1 MAKSSKPKFRDSVAE
16 YERLR
21 SQIAARR
28 FAPIYLLMGDEG
40 YFIDA
45 LSEQLGSTILNEAE
59 RAFGQVVVYG
69 KDSEVGAI
77 VNLCRQMPMMGQYQV
92 VIVREAQQL
101 RQIDQLSLYTSA
113 PSPTTILIIC
123 HKEKTIDKRTSLYKH
138 CAAVGEV
145 FESVRPRD
153 YEIGSW
159 LTDFVRSKSGCTIE
173 QKALAMMTDHL
184 GTDIAKISNEL
195 SKLMLS
201 LPEGT
206 RAITAS
212 HIEQNIGIS
221 KDFNNFELMKAIT
234 SRNLS
239 RAMLIA
245 DHFARNPKENPLV
258 VTLMAMFR
266 EFRQL
271 FTINYLNWQQRTKG
285 IPMPSDQELCRML
298 GVPAPFLLA
307 EIKQTAARWPNNR
320 VFNILGIIREYDA
333 KCKGIGTGGLNEGE
347 LLREMILK
355 ILV

>member
-1 MAKSSKPKFRDSVAE
+1 
-16 YERLR
+16 
-21 SQIAARR
+21 
-28 FAPIYLLMGDEG
+28 
-40 YFIDA
+40 
-45 LSEQLGSTILNEAE
+45 
-59 RAFGQVVVYG
+59 
-69 KDSEVGAI
+69 
-77 VNLCRQMPMMGQYQV
+77 
-92 VIVREAQQL
+92 
-101 RQIDQLSLYTSA
+101 
-113 PSPTTILIIC
+113 
-123 HKEKTIDKRTSLYKH
+123 
-138 CAAVGEV
+138 
-145 FESVRPRD
+145 
-153 YEIGSW
+153 
-159 LTDFVRSKSGCTIE
+159 
-173 QKALAMMTDHL
+173 MMTDHL

-206 RAITAS
+206 RAITAA

-333 KCKGIGTGGLNEGE
+333 KCKGIGTGGLNDGE

>member
-1 MAKSSKPKFRDSVAE
+1 MAA

-77 VNLCRQMPMMGQYQV
+77 VNLCRQM
-92 VIVREAQQL
+92 
-101 RQIDQLSLYTSA
+101 QIDQLSLYTSA

-123 HKEKTIDKRTSLYKH
+123 HKEKTIDKRTALYKH

-159 LTDFVRSKSGCTIE
+159 LSEFVRSKSGCTIE
-173 QKALAMMTDHL
+173 QKALSMLTDHL
-184 GTDIAKISNEL
+184 GTDISKISNEL

-206 RAITAS
+206 RAITAT

-239 RAMLIA
+239 RALLIA
-245 DHFARNPKENPLV
+245 DHFARNPKDNPLV

-271 FTINYLNWQQRTKG
+271 FTINYLNWQLRTKG
-285 IPMPSDQELCRML
+285 VALPSDQELCRML

-307 EIKQTAARWPNNR
+307 EIKQTATRWPNNR
-320 VFNILGIIREYDA
+320 VFNVLGIIREYDA
-333 KCKGIGTGGLNEGE
+333 KCKGIGTGGLNDGE